1 MDNDLK
7 AWLYDVLNAIKEI
20 ESFFNDRPK
29 EFAKYQSDLRTKRAV
44 EKDIE
49 IIREAQ
55 FRMISMEHKNLF
67 TD

>member
-44 EKDIE
+44 ERDIE
-49 IIREAQ
+49 IIGVAQ
-55 FRMISMEHKNLF
+55 FRMKSMEDKNLF